1 MNPLVIPPINAVLN
15 GLSTVLIGAG
25 YVCIKRRKIEAH
37 RTLMLSAAVS
47 SALFLVGYVTYHVL
61 ELRIHKGPTPF
72 GGTGFIRPVYFTML
86 ITHIL
91 LAFVIAFLVPRTF
104 YLALKGRYEQ
114 HRAWARVT
122 FPIWFYVS
130 ITGVL
135 VYFFLYQWWPSP
147 NL

>member
-1 MNPLVIPPINAVLN
+1 MNPLVIPPVNAVLN
-15 GLSTVLIGAG
+15 GISTVLIGTG
-25 YVCIKRRKIEAH
+25 YVCIRQRKIEAH
-37 RTLMLSAAVS
+37 RTFMISAGVS
-47 SALFLVGYVTYHVL
+47 SALFLIGYLTYHYL
-61 ELRIHKGPTPF
+61 EWQIHKSPTPF
-72 GGTGFIRPVYFTML
+72 GGTGWIRPVYFTML
-86 ITHIL
+86 ISHIF

-130 ITGVL
+130 VTGVL